1 MAKISEAEGAMDS
14 KTGHTSTKRAPG
26 KGIAAAE
33 ESTDAER
40 YHHGDLRRMLIV
52 AGREMVALSGPDA
65 LSLRAVARRAK
76 VSHNAP
82 YRHFAS
88 REALLAAIA
97 AAGFDDLRH
106 ALLSAAERNPEGK
119 LTAMGKAYVRFA
131 LDHRPEFQ
139 LMFGGSLDRAPY
151 PELRQAAAAAFEALR
166 ATATSSRSTGGDPVR
181 AWALAHGLAHLVAD
195 RQLSLEEAFVALDPR

>member
-1 MAKISEAEGAMDS
+1 MAKAPEAKGAMDS
-14 KTGHTSTKRAPG
+14 KAGHISVNRAPG
-26 KGIAAAE
+26 KEIAAAE
-33 ESTDAER
+33 DSRDATR
-40 YHHGDLRRMLIV
+40 YHHGDLWRMLIV

-106 ALLSAAERNPEGK
+106 ALLSAAEHTPEGR
-119 LTAMGKAYVRFA
+119 LTAMGKAYIRFA

-139 LMFGGSLDRAPY
+139 LMFGGSLDKSPY

-166 ATATSSRSTGGDPVR
+166 TTAASGQGTGGDPVR

-195 RQLSLEEAFVALDPR
+195 RQLSLEDAFAALDR